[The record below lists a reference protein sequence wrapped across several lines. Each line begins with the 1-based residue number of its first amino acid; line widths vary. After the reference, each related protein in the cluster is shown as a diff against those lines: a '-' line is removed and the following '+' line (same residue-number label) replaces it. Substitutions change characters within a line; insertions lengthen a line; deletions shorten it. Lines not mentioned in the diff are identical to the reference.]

1 MRITV
6 KIAMITFSCAFNY
19 GAVLQTYGLYS
30 YLKNRGHEIY
40 VIDYIPDRYNLD
52 AENYADMA
60 IKRTRLWKYI
70 PFSKTVWKKTRLA
83 QMKQNR
89 ANFRQFLEKNIKL
102 THKYFSFEEL
112 SKDVPDADLYITG
125 SDQVWNP
132 DFVWEG
138 LIDKPYYFAFLSDE
152 AKKISYA
159 SSFGKSKLTD
169 SELEIAKKY
178 LSKYNYLSVREKTG
192 VDVIKA
198 MGLDA
203 VEVADPTVLA
213 GREVFS
219 ELAKKN
225 SWMDMPYMVLFQIT
239 FHQELYEAC
248 KSIANKNGLK
258 LILLI
263 PDVFQASNLD
273 YEGKIVLPSVEEWIG
288 YLENAAY
295 VVTDSFHATVFSIM
309 FERPFSSYAMAG
321 YNGRIYN
328 ILNKLD
334 LDKRI
339 LLKADISQLEADF
352 EIEIDFNIVKEKFY
366 IWKKESGDW
375 LNKVVEDQK

>member
-1 MRITV
+1 
-6 KIAMITFSCAFNY
+6 MITFSCAFNY

>member
-1 MRITV
+1 M

-89 ANFRQFLEKNIKL
+89 ANFRQFLEKNIEL

-125 SDQVWNP
+125 SDRVWNP

>member
-1 MRITV
+1 M

-89 ANFRQFLEKNIKL
+89 ANFRQFLEKNIEL

-152 AKKISYA
+152 AKKY
-159 SSFGKSKLTD
+159 LMLQV
-169 SELEIAKKY
+169 LE
-178 LSKYNYLSVREKTG
+178 
-192 VDVIKA
+192 
-198 MGLDA
+198 
-203 VEVADPTVLA
+203 
-213 GREVFS
+213 
-219 ELAKKN
+219 
-225 SWMDMPYMVLFQIT
+225 
-239 FHQELYEAC
+239 
-248 KSIANKNGLK
+248 
-258 LILLI
+258 
-263 PDVFQASNLD
+263 
-273 YEGKIVLPSVEEWIG
+273 
-288 YLENAAY
+288 
-295 VVTDSFHATVFSIM
+295 
-309 FERPFSSYAMAG
+309 
-321 YNGRIYN
+321 
-328 ILNKLD
+328 
-334 LDKRI
+334 
-339 LLKADISQLEADF
+339 
-352 EIEIDFNIVKEKFY
+352 
-366 IWKKESGDW
+366 
-375 LNKVVEDQK
+375 KVS